1 MTVRYSIL
9 ALLVTAGTSTVVA
22 QQPEP
27 PAARRVTLAEAVDM
41 ALTQNHAVRLARL
54 SVEEKE
60 RVTEIAKSAYF
71 PSVRNDTTVIH
82 VTDTQLI
89 EIPVGGLA
97 VVGNQPVPAQRL
109 IINQGGL
116 NAVSNGTGV
125 VQPLTQLFR
134 VKAANDVARADVEA
148 ARGKARGAEDATA
161 LMVRQVYYRIL
172 LADVRRRAALAKIQ
186 ASEDLQRE
194 RVQQVRYG
202 SALDADLIESRAH
215 VLQARQELLTTEL
228 QRADLQMQLND
239 AIGLPLTTSLLL
251 DPNVSPI
258 SGPSER
264 CERDACVREALD
276 SHPGIAEARA
286 QVEKAASAVR
296 FAKYDFIPDV
306 EAFARYTFHNNSA
319 FFADRF
325 GTVGVRA
332 SVDLFEG
339 GRKRAVLRQRETQ
352 LAQAKED
359 LARISDEVELRVHTA
374 HNKMERT
381 RQMITVSEELLAL
394 RRESERVA
402 AALLANGGA
411 LGSQAKE
418 STALE
423 LEARAALLQSQLDYV
438 QAADEMEAAVGRRAH

>member
-1 MTVRYSIL
+1 MTVRRSIL
-9 ALLVTAGTSTVVA
+9 ALLFSTCTCTVFA
-22 QQPEP
+22 QQSEP
-27 PAARRVTLAEAVDM
+27 PAARRITLREAVDL
-41 ALTQNHAVRLARL
+41 ALANNHAVRLAKL

-60 RVTEIAKSAYF
+60 RVKEIARSAYF
-71 PSVRNDTTVIH
+71 PLVRNDTTVIR

-89 EIPVGGLA
+89 EIPVGGLGG
-97 VVGNQPVPAQRL
+97 VENHPVPPQRL

-116 NAVSNGTGV
+116 DSVSNGTGV

-134 VKAANDVARADVEA
+134 VKAVNDVARAEVEA
-148 ARGKARGAEDATA
+148 TRGRARSVEDTTA
-161 LMVRQVYYRIL
+161 LTVRQLYYRMLI
-172 LADVRRRAALAKIQ
+172 ADVRRRAALAKIQ
-186 ASEDLQRE
+186 ASQDLQRE

-202 SALDADLIESRAH
+202 SALEADLIESRAH
-215 VLQARQELLTTEL
+215 ALQARQELLTTEL

-239 AIGLPLTTSLLL
+239 VIGLPLTTSLLL

-325 GTVGVRA
+325 GTIGIRA
-332 SVDLFEG
+332 SVDLFDG
-339 GRKRAVLRQRETQ
+339 GRKRAVLGERETQ
-352 LAQAKED
+352 LAQAKEN
-359 LARISDEVELRVHTA
+359 LARISDEVELRVQTA
-374 HNKMERT
+374 YNKLERT
-381 RQMITVSEELLAL
+381 RQMIAVAEELLTL
-394 RRESERVA
+394 RRESHRNVA
-402 AALLANGGA
+402 EQMARGAALR
-411 LGSQAKE
+411 SQMGE
-418 STALE
+418 SSFRE
-423 LEARAALLQSQLDYV
+423 LEARTVLLQSQLDYL
-438 QAADEMEAAVGRRAH
+438 QATDEMSNAIGRRQ